1 MCDELP
7 RPVLLLSLSRLC
19 EAVGNGFVV
28 LVLPTSVALLPHSVV
43 GMPENTRVG
52 LLVSLFGLVL
62 AVSQPVVGRFATT
75 HRAQLASMFGGVSA
89 FAVATALMSLA
100 TEYWQ
105 LLALRVSQGL
115 CMAFVVPSTLALI
128 AHYARPGQRGGA
140 MGFYGMARM
149 VGFGIGPILGGA
161 VLFGLDS
168 HHAYL
173 VAAVPG
179 AFAGVLVWLAVRPS
193 RAEAQAQAEGAA
205 PGPASEARPAQPRPA
220 PPPDPGLRPF
230 LPLAMGLFACAC
242 SLSIMAV
249 LENQFMARLGQNPFE
264 FGVAFAAAVLV
275 RVFADWPLG
284 RLSDRVGR
292 KILIVPGLIALGP
305 LTVLMAYAPTTAW
318 LTVVRVSMG
327 LAMGCVSP
335 TIFALA
341 SDHAPPPHTARRMA
355 WVTSGFALGLAVGPL
370 LTGVVADATGFAGPF
385 WLFGAMCLASA
396 LYVAA
401 AAHEAAPGPSSG
413 RAFR

>member
-1 MCDELP
+1 MFRELP
-7 RPVLLLSLSRLC
+7 RPVLLLSMSRLC

-28 LVLPTSVALLPHSVV
+28 LVLPTSVALLPHGVIAA
-43 GMPENTRVG
+43 PENTRVG

-89 FAVATALMSLA
+89 FALATAAMSLA
-100 TEYWQ
+100 TQYWQ
-105 LLALRVSQGL
+105 LLVLRVSQGL

-149 VGFGIGPILGGA
+149 VGFGVGPILGGA

-168 HHAYL
+168 HDAYL

-179 AFAGVLVWLAVRPS
+179 AFAGVLVWLAVRPD
-193 RAEAQAQAEGAA
+193 RAAAGVDQGSEGAA
-205 PGPASEARPAQPRPA
+205 PVSVERPPA
-220 PPPDPGLRPF
+220 PPDPGLRPF

-264 FGVAFAAAVLV
+264 FGVAFSAAVLV

-318 LTVVRVSMG
+318 LTVVRLSMG

-385 WLFGAMCLASA
+385 WLFGAMCPLSA
-396 LYVAA
+396 LYVALA
-401 AAHEAAPGPSSG
+401 ANEAAPRPSPG
-413 RAFR
+413 RPFR